1 MGNTST
7 GATYIGQFDATNKSA
22 KGTWQNSDKT
32 DNGLWEASL
41 P

>member
-22 KGTWQNSDKT
+22 NGTWQNSGNTDK
-32 DNGLWEASL
+32 GPWLASL